1 MRTCKGNIQLNVDNK
16 TVLKDRNISAINCS
30 SLDYCD
36 LQRLGKKLKFR
47 IVGGRTVSIREH
59 PWLVMI
65 APPEDRRMFNCGGS
79 LITTQW
85 VLTAAHCIPYKGSTD
100 PLNG

>member
-1 MRTCKGNIQLNVDNK
+1 M
-16 TVLKDRNISAINCS
+16 NCS
-30 SLDYCD
+30 SLDDCD
-36 LQRLGKKLKFR
+36 LQKPRKKLRFR
-47 IVGGRTVSIREH
+47 IVGGKSVSIREH

-65 APPEDRRMFNCGGS
+65 ASPENRRMFNCGGS